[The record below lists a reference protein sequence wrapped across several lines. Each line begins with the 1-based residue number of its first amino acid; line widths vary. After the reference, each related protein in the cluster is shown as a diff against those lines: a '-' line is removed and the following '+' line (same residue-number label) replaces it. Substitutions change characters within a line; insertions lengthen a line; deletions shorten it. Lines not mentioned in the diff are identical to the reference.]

1 MTSIYKLQLN
11 LNEFKSIIIKRKAEM
26 WFTVIVYECISMQ
39 NYCGTFKTLNLILL
53 GIRINQIL
61 KIMKEWKAH
70 CKVYDI
76 NQKQTVELKN
86 GP

>member
-61 KIMKEWKAH
+61 KIMKE
-70 CKVYDI
+70 
-76 NQKQTVELKN
+76 
-86 GP
+86 